1 MSYFI
6 QVISVLVFSLFT
18 ISCSTLMSK
27 FKKGDIDGVSA
38 SDIVS
43 KDMDQDHQGSDSGS
57 ISGLSTVFFAYDS
70 STLSES
76 TKNALKNNAKWI
88 KNNSNIS
95 RMELEGHCDSMGSE
109 AYNIGLGL
117 RRSQAVKSYLLSL
130 GLSDN
135 QFSIVSYGEERPLS
149 SDHASNRR
157 VNFVPIY

>member
-6 QVISVLVFSLFT
+6 RFISLLVFILFT
-18 ISCSTLMSK
+18 VSCSTLMSK

-43 KDMDQDHQGSDSGS
+43 KDMDYDRQGSDSGS

-70 STLSES
+70 STLSNS
-76 TKNALKNNAKWI
+76 TKDTLRKNANWI
-88 KNNSNIS
+88 KKNSNIS

-117 RRSQAVKSYLLSL
+117 RRAQAVKAYLLSL
-130 GLSDN
+130 GVSDS

-149 SDHASNRR
+149 SDHSSNRR